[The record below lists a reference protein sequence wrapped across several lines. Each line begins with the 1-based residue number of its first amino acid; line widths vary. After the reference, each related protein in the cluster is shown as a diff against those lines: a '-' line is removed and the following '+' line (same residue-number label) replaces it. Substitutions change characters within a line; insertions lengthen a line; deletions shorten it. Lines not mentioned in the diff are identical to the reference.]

1 MDNRSA
7 STAILKHSTGMGLLL
22 KSAPFRLYRLM
33 AARLTGPSFILTRFR
48 IAPPLFSRLYWTR
61 DYSMPNAK
69 HVAPAL
75 MTCAPEGVLNCC

>member
-7 STAILKHSTGMGLLL
+7 ATAILKHSTGMGLLL

-48 IAPPLFSRLYWTR
+48 ITPSVFSTVLDKGLLYAQRQTGRPCIDDLHTR
-61 DYSMPNAK
+61 GCS
-69 HVAPAL
+69 
-75 MTCAPEGVLNCC
+75 